1 MKRNKNDVTVAV
13 VRERERE
20 SKRVEKTCS
29 ACDALNSTKNIYKR
43 MDYGRSLNKN
53 FRAFSKNSLS
63 FLCAIRNETIKNR
76 RYTEKIKRKQKN
88 KLACERGITLFP
100 LIITVVIMIILAAVT
115 INVTLGDGG
124 LIEQAQHVAEATV
137 NSTKAEQEQLDDLVS
152 QLNEI
157 LSGSGSTGGGETNT
171 TPGEDTNQI
180 EDANTVDT
188 SSSSGNERFY
198 VMALTDVDGGQTET
212 YYCWYAA
219 AYLNMNDYASTT
231 STAFGQGEQNTI
243 NMIAKWNSSSYGA
256 QNDGMH
262 EDMWGVSAVNNRTW
276 IGSSGWYIPSRDEW
290 AAFADQLNI
299 TIDNYSSKGLSIGQW
314 TSSQRKNNH
323 AFGVYFG
330 GGYISSY
337 NVNSGYYV
345 RLGTTF

>member
-1 MKRNKNDVTVAV
+1 MAVGGSGTWNPSGNSSYNSNGTYTIPKGSNFKKYKVTQ
-13 VRERERE
+13 E
-20 SKRVEKTCS
+20 S
-29 ACDALNSTKNIYKR
+29 Y
-43 MDYGRSLNKN
+43 
-53 FRAFSKNSLS
+53 
-63 FLCAIRNETIKNR
+63 
-76 RYTEKIKRKQKN
+76 
-88 KLACERGITLFP
+88 
-100 LIITVVIMIILAAVT
+100 
-115 INVTLGDGG
+115 
-124 LIEQAQHVAEATV
+124 
-137 NSTKAEQEQLDDLVS
+137 
-152 QLNEI
+152 
-157 LSGSGSTGGGETNT
+157 SGSFGTGKVIA
-171 TPGEDTNQI
+171 P
-180 EDANTVDT
+180 VDT

-276 IGSSGWYIPSRDEW
+276 NGSSGWYIPSRDEW

-299 TIDNYSSKGLSIGQW
+299 TIGNYSSKGLSIGQW